1 MKKFSFKKIIT
12 VSLFSV
18 SIIFTSGFTICFT
31 NTISTNHFNNDITA
45 VDLSQYDG
53 QYLPGAEDL
62 DEKPSDLVI
71 LRCLVTAG

>member
-1 MKKFSFKKIIT
+1 MKKFSFKKLAT
-12 VSLFSV
+12 VSLFFT
-18 SIIFTSGFTICFT
+18 SIIFTSAFTTCFVP
-31 NTISTNHFNNDITA
+31 TISTSHSNNDITA

-62 DEKPSDLVI
+62 DKKPSDRVI